1 MTSSMNETQTMTGGA
16 EVPGR
21 ADEINILDLLKA
33 LNKRKKLIVVLPLA
47 SAVLAAGISFT
58 LPKTYQANTNL
69 LPPQSNQSGNAALLA
84 QLGGVA
90 SVAAGFG
97 GLKNPNDVYIAML
110 KSRTVADRLIERF
123 DLKKEFGITS
133 QERLRARLAGL
144 ATISSGKDGLITI
157 VTEAKTP
164 KMAAAL
170 ANGYVAELS
179 ALTKVLAVS
188 EAARRRVFFE
198 QQLEKAKDNLANA
211 EVALKGA
218 LDTHGVISV
227 DSESRA
233 IVETTGRL
241 RAQISAKE
249 IELGAMQSFVTEN
262 NPNYRR
268 VQEELNSLKAEL
280 SRLENGRNSGTANA
294 QPSKEG
300 LQNIKIL
307 RDIKYYDMLYQ
318 LLAKQYEAARLDEA
332 RDPTV
337 IQVLDPAVEPE
348 RAIKPRKTYITIGA
362 FAAGLFAAIF
372 WVLFGEARKRVAL
385 RAEGSKRL
393 A

>member
-1 MTSSMNETQTMTGGA
+1 MASSMNETQTMSGSV
-16 EVPGR
+16 EKPDR
-21 ADEINILDLLKA
+21 AGEINILDLLKA
-33 LNKRKKLIVVLPLA
+33 LNKRKKLVVGLPLA
-47 SAVLAAGISFT
+47 SAVLAAGISLA

-198 QQLEKAKDNLANA
+198 QQLEQAKNNLANA
-211 EVALKGA
+211 EIALKGA
-218 LDTHGVISV
+218 LDAHGVISV

-249 IELGAMQSFVTEN
+249 IELGAMQSFVTET

-280 SRLENGRNSGTANA
+280 SRLENGRNSGVGDGK
-294 QPSKEG
+294 PSKEG
-300 LQNIKIL
+300 LQNIKVL

-385 RAEGSKRL
+385 RTGGNRPA
-393 A
+393 